1 MLVLKIIGVLAA
13 VILVYILVVKVN
25 GYTIKKYRYEFFNM
39 GNFIASAIGYGMI
52 YFGSRWY
59 ISALDK
65 QGDILNGIIVCTIG
79 IILILAVIYINITN
93 TSLSEGLGFSLLQAP
108 IYSVLSVAAI
118 VALIV
123 AIAYFSETK
132 PVYQINNDE

>member
-1 MLVLKIIGVLAA
+1 MLVLKIIGVLIALF
-13 VILVYILVVKVN
+13 LVYKIIVKVN
-25 GYTIKKYRYEFFNM
+25 EFTIKKYRYEFFNM

-52 YFGSRWY
+52 YFGSKWY
-59 ISALDK
+59 MSALDK
-65 QGDILNGIIVCTIG
+65 QGDTLNGIILFTIG
-79 IILILAVIYINITN
+79 IILILAVIYINVTN

-108 IYSVLSVAAI
+108 IYSVLSIAAI
-118 VALIV
+118 FALIA